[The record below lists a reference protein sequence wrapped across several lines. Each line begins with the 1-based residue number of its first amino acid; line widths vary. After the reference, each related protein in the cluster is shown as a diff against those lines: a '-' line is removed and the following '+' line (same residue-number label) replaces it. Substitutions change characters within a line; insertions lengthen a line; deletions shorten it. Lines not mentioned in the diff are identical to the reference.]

1 MASAQVNGYHVSGIF
16 EAWGQLVLKKTC
28 MAPKTWKAL
37 RGTNSPHSKVIY
49 TVLKTERAL

>member
-16 EAWGQLVLKKTC
+16 EGWGQLVLKKTC